1 MMNARMAVDARGSVQ
16 RGDAVA
22 TDDTLTDG
30 DKVLITGGEF
40 AGASGT
46 IVRVLASGN
55 AEVRIVIFG
64 RDAGTFAIELSH
76 LTRSSSD

>member
-1 MMNARMAVDARGSVQ
+1 ME
-16 RGDAVA
+16 

-40 AGASGT
+40 AGGRGT
-46 IVRVLASGN
+46 IVRVLANGK
-55 AEVRIVIFG
+55 AEVRVAMLG

-76 LTRSSSD
+76 LTRSDSD

>member
-1 MMNARMAVDARGSVQ
+1 MGRMPVVRGLIQ
-16 RGDAVA
+16 GGDAME

-40 AGASGT
+40 AGGRGT
-46 IVRVLASGN
+46 IVQVLASGK
-55 AEVRIVIFG
+55 AEVRVAMLE

-76 LTRSSSD
+76 LTRSDSD